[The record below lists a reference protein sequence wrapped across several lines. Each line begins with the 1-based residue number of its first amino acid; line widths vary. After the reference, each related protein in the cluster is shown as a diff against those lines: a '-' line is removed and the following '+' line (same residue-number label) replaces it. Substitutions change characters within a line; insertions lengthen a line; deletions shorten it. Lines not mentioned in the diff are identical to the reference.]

1 MCAIKIYIYFLYAI
15 DWHIWIFLC
24 MTCGANDIQGMIII
38 FDGTQGIVP
47 DRRHIQPFESKIQK
61 SIYDYSNS

>member
-1 MCAIKIYIYFLYAI
+1 
-15 DWHIWIFLC
+15 